1 MATTYNAGIVTA
13 YGAAVRGGY
22 TGTYEE
28 FCRQQAGYAQ
38 SAAAVEQAK
47 EDVQELVDGIP
58 ADYTQLSEDVNT
70 LKEEISHI
78 GGLSEDIK
86 LAMLQIARKVA
97 YVDDQGQ
104 TYYDALYDALYPP
117 ADLVSISAVYTQG
130 GTVYDSDTLDSLK
143 SDLVVTATYEDSST
157 AVVTSYTLSGTLT
170 TGTSTITVSYGG
182 KTATFTVTVTHDDSG
197 DWDYIW
203 KYEDGLPPASD
214 WTWSTGGGSGQVHEI
229 VSDGM
234 KMTAKS
240 GTNASYTMPYAPASI
255 LSAGGGIAEFEFYIP
270 DYSAMAIT
278 TNAHIFEMMF
288 GDGTNGLR
296 VHLSHPK
303 NQNNAKNI
311 YLYDDSSAWY
321 GGTLVQAFDY
331 ETPIVVRLEIDS
343 VNVTGKVYVNGVLKM
358 DNIDLTTIIGAT
370 NVKMYLGGCTVNS
383 AGIGAVVQS
392 VKIKY
397 GLS

>member
-1 MATTYNAGIVTA
+1 MADITTSTLKIGDNNLVLRDADA
-13 YGAAVRGGY
+13 
-22 TGTYEE
+22 
-28 FCRQQAGYAQ
+28 
-38 SAAAVEQAK
+38 QAK
-47 EDVQELVDGIP
+47 I
-58 ADYTQLSEDVNT
+58 ATNTQDISS
-70 LKEEISHI
+70 LKEDISHI

-86 LAMLQIARKVA
+86 QAMLQIATKVA
-97 YVDDQGQ
+97 YIDDDGQ
-104 TYYDALYDALYPP
+104 DYYDALESALYPP
-117 ADLVSISAVYTQG
+117 VGLVSISAVYTQS
-130 GTVYDSDTLDSLK
+130 GTVLDTASLNDLK
-143 SDLVVTATYEDSST
+143 VDLVVTATYEDSST
-157 AVVTSYTLSGTLT
+157 AVVTTYTLSGTLT
-170 TGTSTITVSYGG
+170 TGTSAITVSYGG

-270 DYSAMAIT
+270 DYSAMTIT
-278 TNAHIFEMMF
+278 TNAHIFDITF

-311 YLYDDSSAWY
+311 YLYDDSGAWY
-321 GGTLVQAFDY
+321 GGTLVQSFDY
-331 ETPIVVRLEIDS
+331 ETPIVIRLEIDS
-343 VNVTGKVYVNGVLKM
+343 VNVTGNVYVNGVLKK
-358 DNIDLTTIIGAT
+358 DNIDLTTILSAT
-370 NVKMYLGGCTVNS
+370 NVKMYLGGGTVNS
-383 AGIGAVVQS
+383 AGVGAVVQS